1 MFLTLMWLC
10 IAAGMV
16 VLITAA
22 MKEQQ
27 GNLCKGYDI
36 KINSAAKGKQFTSK
50 QQILK
55 LLKAATK
62 GEIKGQVIKNFNL
75 PQIED
80 LLEQSAWVYN
90 AELYFDNLN
99 ILHVNVSERKPL
111 ARVFTDHGQSFY
123 LDESGR
129 NIPLSDNIS
138 VDVPVF
144 TGFPSKKV
152 FNATDSLLVENV
164 IATSSFISNDSFWS
178 SQVSQININS
188 CGINCW
194 NMEMVPVVGN
204 HIINLGDGSDIA
216 SKFHRIFLFY
226 NQVLKKVGF
235 DKYQKIDVQ
244 YDGQVVGIKEKQT
257 LIDSIQL
264 RKNIEHLLQQ
274 SRNANELMEVAPALA
289 PLKIIVTDTSAE
301 EKEMYKEVIDKD
313 LDSLSMEPVVINKNL
328 SAKTEPKKE
337 AKSEIKTTVEAKTAV
352 AAKPATNAPIKTNA
366 KPLIKSEV
374 KTSVK
379 PEPKKEIKKEEKTA
393 IKPENKSAETKKKP
407 TVEKKEEKKLPVS
420 KPLVKKEEVKKT
432 DIKKPALKEKEKSN
446 TTKTVNETTKKSASK
461 KEIKKETN
469 NSNSRPVSN
478 EVKTKNK
485 ESAKKPKAE
494 MKKIIN

>member
-10 IAAGMV
+10 IATGMV

-36 KINSAAKGKQFTSK
+36 KINSAAEGKQFTSE

-90 AELYFDNLN
+90 AELYVDNLN

-111 ARVFTDHGQSFY
+111 ARVFTDHGLSFY

-216 SKFHRIFLFY
+216 SKFHRILLFY

-235 DKYQKIDVQ
+235 DKYQKLDVQ
-244 YDGQVVGIKEKQT
+244 YDGQIIGIKEKQT
-257 LIDSIQL
+257 LVDSIQL

-274 SRNANELMEVAPALA
+274 SRTANELMVVAPALT
-289 PLKIIVTDTSAE
+289 PLKVIATDTSAE

-313 LDSLSMEPVVINKNL
+313 LDSLSMEPVVTHKNI
-328 SAKTEPKKE
+328 SAKTESKKE
-337 AKSEIKTTVEAKTAV
+337 AKSEVKTTLKPKTAMPAKPVSNPPTQSSEKPSIKTEA
-352 AAKPATNAPIKTNA
+352 
-366 KPLIKSEV
+366 

-379 PEPKKEIKKEEKTA
+379 PEPKKEIKKEKKIVTKSEK
-393 IKPENKSAETKKKP
+393 KSTETKQKP
-407 TVEKKEEKKLPVS
+407 TVEKNEEKKQLVS
-420 KPLVKKEEVKKT
+420 KPQVNKEDAKKT
-432 DIKKPALKEKEKSN
+432 DIKKSVLKEKEKNN
-446 TTKTVNETTKKSASK
+446 TSKTFKEPIRKSESK
-461 KEIKKETN
+461 KEIKKENN
-469 NSNSRPVSN
+469 NSSIKPVSK
-478 EVKTKNK
+478 EVKTKKK
-485 ESAKKPKAE
+485 EPAQKPKAE

>member
-1 MFLTLMWLC
+1 V
-10 IAAGMV
+10 AGMV

-27 GNLCKGYDI
+27 GNLCKGYNI
-36 KINSAAKGKQFTSK
+36 KINSAAEGKQFTSE

-111 ARVFTDHGQSFY
+111 ARVFTDNGQSFY

-129 NIPLSDNIS
+129 HIPLSDNIS
-138 VDVPVF
+138 IDVPVF
-144 TGFPSKKV
+144 TGYPSKKV

-188 CGINCW
+188 CGINCR

-235 DKYQKIDVQ
+235 DKYQKLDVQ

-264 RKNIEHLLQQ
+264 RKNIESLLQQ
-274 SRNANELMEVAPALA
+274 SRSANDLMEVAPALA
-289 PLKIIVTDTSAE
+289 PLKTIATDTSAE
-301 EKEMYKEVIDKD
+301 EKEMYREVIDKD
-313 LDSLSMEPVVINKNL
+313 LDSLSMEPAVINKNT
-328 SAKTEPKKE
+328 SAKKETKKE
-337 AKSEIKTTVEAKTAV
+337 AKSEIKTTVEPKTAV
-352 AAKPATNAPIKTNA
+352 ASKPVSNASIKTNA
-366 KPLIKSEV
+366 KPSIKPES

-379 PEPKKEIKKEEKTA
+379 PEPKKEIKREEKTA
-393 IKPENKSAETKKKP
+393 TKSENKSTETKKKP
-407 TVEKKEEKKLPVS
+407 IVVKKEEKKQPAS
-420 KPLVKKEEVKKT
+420 KPQAKKEEVKKT
-432 DIKKPALKEKEKSN
+432 DIKKPVSKENEKNNTSKTGKEAAK
-446 TTKTVNETTKKSASK
+446 KTELK
-461 KEIKKETN
+461 KEIKIENNNN
-469 NSNSRPVSN
+469 NSRSASN
-478 EVKTKNK
+478 EVKTKKK
-485 ESAKKPKAE
+485 ESVQKPKAA
-494 MKKIIN
+494 MKKLNN